1 MLSFSSTKFSGRS
14 IKAQVITF
22 IVLAITLMILV
33 LSLVTSS
40 GVNQQYRQ
48 LMLKNAMQVTEVL
61 AKQAVFPVLSGSEK
75 NAQEAMEQVRGF
87 ESVTAARIILENNDP
102 LISQG
107 KFPDGIQDKH
117 SHLNIT
123 HIALETEAY
132 WLMISP
138 ILVRA
143 DESDD
148 ETGELDFEYIENNHD
163 VIGYAEVVYSKDY
176 LIEAQSY
183 VTLLISIVG
192 VVSIVLLAVILHFGL
207 IRLFIPLRNLEVTM
221 QLAEKSREHVFAQS
235 AGAKE
240 IRNMAKAF
248 NSMMRVLKKQ
258 GSDIKQHR
266 DRLESEVKERTSE
279 LVEARDAALTA
290 SRHKSEFIA
299 NMSHE
304 LRTPIQ
310 SIIGYGEL
318 VTEELELEGNFD
330 LIDDMDRIS
339 KNSQRLLTMINSL
352 LNLAKVESGKVDV
365 DIVDVDIAGLIQTL
379 NDTITPL
386 SSKNNNQFTVIANQ
400 DIARIQS
407 DKEKLEQIL
416 LNLLSNACKF
426 TEEGHITLIINNT
439 DTGIEFIVKDTG
451 IGLSEEQQSYIFD
464 EFRQVD
470 SSQSRKF
477 SGTGLGLAISKSFVE
492 LIDGTITVESE
503 LGKGAVFTLNI
514 PLTPCL

>member
-1 MLSFSSTKFSGRS
+1 MF
-14 IKAQVITF
+14 
-22 IVLAITLMILV
+22 
-33 LSLVTSS
+33 
-40 GVNQQYRQ
+40 
-48 LMLKNAMQVTEVL
+48 
-61 AKQAVFPVLSGSEK
+61 
-75 NAQEAMEQVRGF
+75 
-87 ESVTAARIILENNDP
+87 
-102 LISQG
+102 
-107 KFPDGIQDKH
+107 
-117 SHLNIT
+117 
-123 HIALETEAY
+123 
-132 WLMISP
+132 
-138 ILVRA
+138 
-143 DESDD
+143 
-148 ETGELDFEYIENNHD
+148 
-163 VIGYAEVVYSKDY
+163 
-176 LIEAQSY
+176 
-183 VTLLISIVG
+183 LL
-192 VVSIVLLAVILHFGL
+192 
-207 IRLFIPLRNLEVTM
+207 
-221 QLAEKSREHVFAQS
+221 
-235 AGAKE
+235 
-240 IRNMAKAF
+240 RNMAKAF